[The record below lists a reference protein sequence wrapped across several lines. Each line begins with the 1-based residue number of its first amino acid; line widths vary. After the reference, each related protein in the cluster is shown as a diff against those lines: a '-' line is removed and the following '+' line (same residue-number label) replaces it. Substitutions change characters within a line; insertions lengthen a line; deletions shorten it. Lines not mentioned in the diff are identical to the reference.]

1 MDIVTLSLA
10 KKYTNNIIDGFG
22 RGILYKGAVNY
33 YTDLPNNASLGDCY
47 SVLYEGTSG
56 DTPFGAEYVWGK
68 INNQNSATWIQLG
81 KDIDTNSFEKK
92 ENKVSEIN
100 ENSTDTQYPTAK
112 CVYDLIGDI
121 STILQQ
127 LDTGSGV

>member
-22 RGILYKGAVNY
+22 RGILYKGPVNY
-33 YTDLPNNASLGDCY
+33 YTDLPNDASLGDCY

-56 DTPFGAEYVWGK
+56 DTPSGAEYVWGK

-92 ENKVSEIN
+92 ENKVTEIN

>member
-22 RGILYKGAVNY
+22 RGISYKGAVNY

-56 DTPFGAEYVWGK
+56 DTPSGAEYVWGK

-92 ENKVSEIN
+92 ENKVTEIN

-112 CVYDLIGDI
+112 CVYNLVGDI